1 MKPFY
6 FPDWIED
13 KLSEQ
18 VVEELDPELSTA
30 MVSRFES
37 FLGIS
42 TPPID
47 TYSSPKGARGFVH
60 ERFPGAPRRRNA
72 SVMSNYDTNMPS
84 KTQTSSQTSG
94 KVKLPRLV
102 FDNTPLPPRR
112 SNNCSYIS
120 NHKAYLRM
128 KGFQLSNV
136 YSVKRHK
143 SKSPD
148 FDGANKR
155 SGSKEKLKDFGN
167 SNPGPPECITALFHP
182 DRKYEFYGRNKFKKE
197 NSPDLWKPYDPKANR
212 ESYGPVRSLK
222 ELDEEI
228 PIPGH
233 VPRVDL
239 HQRRLG
245 RMITSARMREL
256 LSEEEPVI
264 PRAFYSLEAS
274 GILSPRYD
282 K

>member
-1 MKPFY
+1 
-6 FPDWIED
+6 
-13 KLSEQ
+13 
-18 VVEELDPELSTA
+18 
-30 MVSRFES
+30 MVSRLET

-42 TPPID
+42 SPPID
-47 TYSSPKGARGFVH
+47 TYSSPKGAHSYVH
-60 ERFPGAPRRRNA
+60 ERFPRAPHIRRNA
-72 SVMSNYDTNMPS
+72 SVISDCDTKMHS
-84 KTQTSSQTSG
+84 RTLTSSQSSG
-94 KVKLPRLV
+94 PVKLPKLV

-128 KGFQLSNV
+128 KGFKLSDV

-143 SKSPD
+143 SNSPRLTC
-148 FDGANKR
+148 ANDR
-155 SGSKEKLKDFGN
+155 RGSKEKISRDSGL
-167 SNPGPPECITALFHP
+167 SNPSSPESITALFHP
-182 DRKYEFYGRNKFKKE
+182 DRKHESYGRNRFKKD
-197 NSPDLWKPYDPKANR
+197 SPDLWKPYDTTASRGPYAN
-212 ESYGPVRSLK
+212 VRSLK

-233 VPRVDL
+233 VPRIDL

-245 RMITSARMREL
+245 RVITSARMREL
-256 LSEEEPVI
+256 LSEKEPII

-274 GILSPRYD
+274 GIISPRYEI